1 MNRSRSPLAPVAL
14 IASLALVLAAC
25 GAGGG
30 ASAAASA
37 APAVSSAPSTAASVA
52 AEPSAAA
59 SEGTEA
65 SAAAGEEMRVMLEG
79 FAFNPS
85 ELTIPVG
92 TQVTFTNADSAPHT
106 VTEGVDG
113 EAAPD
118 ARFDDELQG
127 NQSTRITFDEPGEY
141 QITCRFHP
149 SMNMTVTVEG

>member
-1 MNRSRSPLAPVAL
+1 MNRSRSSLPPLAL
-14 IASLALVLAAC
+14 IAGLALVLAAC
-25 GAGGG
+25 ASGG
-30 ASAAASA
+30 AASQAASA

-59 SEGTEA
+59 SEGAGA
-65 SAAAGEEMRVMLEG
+65 SGGAAEQMTVRLEG

-113 EAAPD
+113 EAAPE
-118 ARFDDELQG
+118 ARFDDELEG